1 MRDLPAFL
9 TRTDCVYT
17 FLALTTIFYFRGQ
30 VLQLPDNNGPPLPH
44 LLTGRM
50 NNLILTEVDDQ
61 QKQRLQNF
69 LDLKKKLGE
78 PKSDD
83 DVRKL
88 FLAAG

>member
-1 MRDLPAFL
+1 
-9 TRTDCVYT
+9 
-17 FLALTTIFYFRGQ
+17 
-30 VLQLPDNNGPPLPH
+30 
-44 LLTGRM
+44 M

>member
-1 MRDLPAFL
+1 MKKKMLFQPTSFFGTHDHF
-9 TRTDCVYT
+9 C
-17 FLALTTIFYFRGQ
+17 FRGQ

-88 FLAAG
+88 

>member
-1 MRDLPAFL
+1 MENLRHQKDILRLPDLYLHF
-9 TRTDCVYT
+9 
-17 FLALTTIFYFRGQ
+17 FYFRGQ

-88 FLAAG
+88 

>member
-1 MRDLPAFL
+1 MKKRPISPS
-9 TRTDCVYT
+9 YT
-17 FLALTTIFYFRGQ
+17 FFDTHDNFYFRGQ

>member
-1 MRDLPAFL
+1 
-9 TRTDCVYT
+9 
-17 FLALTTIFYFRGQ
+17 
-30 VLQLPDNNGPPLPH
+30 
-44 LLTGRM
+44 M

-61 QKQRLQNF
+61 QKQRLQTF

-88 FLAAG
+88 WLIYF